1 MSDQLDEAIQ
11 ELKSKNS
18 SLKVLHRLKDALI
31 TELDD
36 FSLSESD
43 INEHKLNM
51 VIRNLEEDLDRIES
65 EKLHDWNPEED

>member
-1 MSDQLDEAIQ
+1 MSNKFDEVIEEMRENSSSLRVIQ
-11 ELKSKNS
+11 RLKS
-18 SLKVLHRLKDALI
+18 ALV

-51 VIRNLEEDLDRIES
+51 IIRNLEEDLDRIES
-65 EKLHDWNPEED
+65 DKLHEWNPEED